1 MARRRM
7 EIGIQTNV
15 QWSGYDELL
24 AIWQTAEREGLDH
37 AWTYDHLLPI
47 FSDAGGPCFEG
58 WTALT
63 ALLLGAPRLRGGV
76 LVSCN
81 GYRHPAVLA
90 KMAATLDVISGGR
103 LEVGLGG
110 GWAEIEFRTFGLP
123 FPPTAERLQAMDE
136 AAAILRSLWTQPRT
150 TFQGRWYTI
159 TDAPCEPKPAQARLP
174 LWIGGAGR
182 DLTLRTVARHAD
194 GWNVW
199 AMAREEYGLLLAAL
213 DRHCEQAQRDPASV
227 RRSILTP
234 FAIAETSAGVAAK
247 HRALAQQIK
256 PPFEDI
262 LKSALVGTPEAI
274 AEQVARWA
282 ESGVDHLILLLN
294 APYNHEDL
302 TLFAREVAPKLRAA
316 GL

>member
-1 MARRRM
+1 M
-7 EIGIQTNV
+7 
-15 QWSGYDELL
+15 
-24 AIWQTAEREGLDH
+24 
-37 AWTYDHLLPI
+37 
-47 FSDAGGPCFEG
+47 
-58 WTALT
+58 
-63 ALLLGAPRLRGGV
+63 

-123 FPPTAERLQAMDE
+123 FRPPRNGC
-136 AAAILRSLWTQPRT
+136 RRWTRPRDPEIVVDAT
-150 TFQGRWYTI
+150 EDDVSGRWYTI

-262 LKSALVGTPEAI
+262 
-274 AEQVARWA
+274 
-282 ESGVDHLILLLN
+282 
-294 APYNHEDL
+294 
-302 TLFAREVAPKLRAA
+302 
-316 GL
+316 